1 MKPGDGGAV
10 DEFGLP
16 LLCNLLCYDGPD
28 GGVWMGIIEQ
38 RPIADEIEG
47 KPDDR
52 VIKFAYLDWHART
65 QLGAMLWAGHRFG
78 PPPTG

>member
-1 MKPGDGGAV
+1 MIPGDGGAV

-16 LLCNLLCYDGPD
+16 MLCNLLCYDGPN
-28 GGVWMGIIEQ
+28 GGVWIGLVEQ

-52 VIKFAYLDWHART
+52 VVKFAYLSAPDRVR
-65 QLGAMLWAGHRFG
+65 LGAMLFTAHSFG
-78 PPPTG
+78 PVPGT